1 MRRTTLVIGFLL
13 FVASCG
19 GDSDVALVDS
29 ESTQSSVLDTD
40 STDAPSDGD
49 STSAGTIEWEECGP
63 VECGTLDVPLDYSDP
78 NSGTISL
85 YLERRVANDPDKR
98 IGSLLMN
105 PGGPG
110 FGGSILARAA
120 DQLLSP
126 GLLDHFDIVGFD
138 PRGTGESEPAID
150 CTDDFDYY
158 FAQGDITP
166 DDPTEAQFNIDLSKE
181 FIDQCNEKNSEF
193 IAHVGTNNVAR
204 DMDRIRQALGE
215 EKISYFGL
223 SYGSELGAV
232 WATLFPDTVRA
243 AVLDGAADP
252 NVDSVTA
259 SVQQKQGFEAA
270 LTSFLADCSADRSCA
285 FHNDGDAEGAFD
297 RLMAEMDENP
307 LPTEDGRPVL
317 RRGMAMTSVAQAL
330 YDESYWDT
338 LAAGLAEAA
347 DGNGSILLALFDA
360 YFQRQP
366 DGTYGN
372 ELEAFVAITCADE
385 DERFTIEE
393 ADSFVPRYKEV
404 APRMA
409 PETQGNYGCSF
420 WPEAIDPRVD
430 VTGAGAGPI
439 VVIGTTGDASTPL
452 ESSRNM
458 AKSLEDGRLVVVTAN
473 QHTGYTASQ
482 CARDVVDDYL
492 IDLSAPDNETEC

>member
-1 MRRTTLVIGFLL
+1 MRRTSLVIGFLL
-13 FVASCG
+13 VVASCG
-19 GDSDVALVDS
+19 GGSDVVLVDS
-29 ESTQSSVLDTD
+29 ESTGSSID
-40 STDAPSDGD
+40 STDSSVIASNDGES
-49 STSAGTIEWEECGP
+49 STGTIAWEKCGP
-63 VECGTLDVPLDYSDP
+63 VECGTLDVPLDYDDP
-78 NSGTISL
+78 NSPTISIH
-85 YLERRVANDPDKR
+85 LERRLANDPDER

-120 DQLLSP
+120 DRILSK

-138 PRGTGESEPAID
+138 PRGTGESEPAVD
-150 CTDDFDYY
+150 CTDDYDYY
-158 FAQGDITP
+158 FAQGDVTP
-166 DDPTEAQFNIDLSKE
+166 DDPTETQFNIDLTQE
-181 FIDQCNEKNSEF
+181 FIDECISNNGEF
-193 IAHVGTNNVAR
+193 IDHVGTNNVAR

-252 NVDSVTA
+252 NVDSVEA
-259 SVQQKQGFEAA
+259 SVQQKRGFEQA
-270 LTSFLADCSADRSCA
+270 LSSFLADCSATRSCA

-307 LPTEDGRPVL
+307 LPTEPGRPEL
-317 RRGMAMTSVAQAL
+317 TRGMAMTSVAQAL

-338 LAAGLAEAA
+338 LATGLAEAA
-347 DGNGSILLALFDA
+347 DGDGSTLLALFDA
-360 YFQRQP
+360 YFQREP
-366 DGTYGN
+366 DGSYGN
-372 ELEAFVAITCADE
+372 ELEAFIAITCADE

-393 ADSFVPRYKEV
+393 ADSFVPRYQEA

-409 PETQGNYGCSF
+409 PETQGNYGCVF
-420 WPEAIDPRVD
+420 WPAAIDPRVD
-430 VTGAGAGPI
+430 VTGRGAGPI
-439 VVIGTTGDASTPL
+439 LVIGTTGDPSTPL
-452 ESSRNM
+452 DSTRNM
-458 AKSLEDGRLVVVTAN
+458 TKALEDGRLIVVMAN
-473 QHTGYTASQ
+473 QHTGYTASK

-492 IDLSAPDNETEC
+492 IDLKAPTTEVEC

>member
-13 FVASCG
+13 VVASCG
-19 GDSDVALVDS
+19 GDSDVVVVDS
-29 ESTQSSVLDTD
+29 ETSESSSIVSDP
-40 STDAPSDGD
+40 TDAPSNGD
-49 STSAGTIEWEECGP
+49 TASAGTIEWEECGP
-63 VECGTLDVPLDYSDP
+63 VECGTLEVPLDYDDP
-78 NSGTISL
+78 NSGTISIH
-85 YLERRVANDPDKR
+85 LERRVANDPDKR

-120 DQLLSP
+120 DQILSK

-150 CTDDFDYY
+150 CTDDYDYY
-158 FAQGDITP
+158 FAQGDVTP
-166 DDPTEAQFNIDLSKE
+166 DDATEAQFNIDLTKE
-181 FIDQCNEKNSEF
+181 FIDDCLANNSEF
-193 IAHVGTNNVAR
+193 IDHVGTNNVAR
-204 DMDRIRQALGE
+204 DMDLIRQALGE
-215 EKISYFGL
+215 DKISYFGL

-252 NVDSVTA
+252 NVDSVEA
-259 SVQQKQGFEAA
+259 SVQQKRGFEQA
-270 LTSFLADCSADRSCA
+270 LTAFLADCSATRSCK

-297 RLMAEMDENP
+297 RLMAELDENP
-307 LPTEDGRPVL
+307 LPTEDGRPDL
-317 RRGMAMTSVAQAL
+317 TRGMASTSVAQAL

-366 DGTYGN
+366 DGSYGN
-372 ELEAFVAITCADE
+372 ELEAFIAITCADE

-393 ADSFVPRYKEV
+393 ADSFVPRYREA
-404 APRMA
+404 APRMS
-409 PETQGNYGCSF
+409 PETQGNYGCTF
-420 WPEAIDPRVD
+420 WPAATDPRVD
-430 VTGAGAGPI
+430 VTGRGAGPI
-439 VVIGTTGDASTPL
+439 VVIGTTGDPSTPL
-452 ESSRNM
+452 DSTRNM
-458 AKSLEDGRLVVVTAN
+458 VKALEDGRLVVVTAN
-473 QHTGYTASQ
+473 QHTGYTASK

-492 IDLSAPDNETEC
+492 IELKAPTTNVDC